1 VKPGVYVTRRLPEA
15 AWARLKTF
23 CRPESWDQEVPPS
36 YETLREGVRGKEG
49 LLCLLTDRVDAGLMD
64 EAPGLRVISQCAVGY
79 DNVDVAAAAARGIV
93 VGNTPGVL
101 TETTADF
108 AFALLMAAGR
118 RVVEGMDYVRAGRW
132 RTWGLTVLL
141 GHDIHG
147 ATLGVIGMGRIGAAV
162 ARRARGFDMRILYHD
177 QVRRAALEVELGMT
191 YVTLEE
197 LLEESDFVTLHV
209 NLTPE
214 TEGLIAAAELARMK
228 RTAVL
233 VNTSRGPVV
242 DPEALYHA
250 LRDGEIA
257 AAALDVTEPEP
268 LPADHKLLTL
278 PNLIVAPHIASA
290 SAATRERMA
299 LMAAENLEAGLSGRP
314 LPYPVTL

>member
-1 VKPGVYVTRRLPEA
+1 MKPGVYVTRRLPEA
-15 AWARLKTF
+15 AWHRLHGF
-23 CRPESWDQEVPPS
+23 CRPESWDQEYPPPHDV
-36 YETLREGVRGKEG
+36 LREGVRDKEG
-49 LLCLLTDRVDAGLMD
+49 LLCLLTDRIDAELMD
-64 EAPGLRVISQCAVGY
+64 SAPGLRVISQCAVGY
-79 DNVDVAAAAARGIV
+79 DNVDVAAAAARGIA

-141 GHDIHG
+141 GQDIHG
-147 ATLGVIGMGRIGAAV
+147 ATLGIVGMGRIGAAV
-162 ARRARGFDMRILYHD
+162 ARRARGFDMRLLYHD

-191 YVTLEE
+191 FVTLEE

-214 TEGLIAAAELARMK
+214 TVGLIGAAELSRMK

-257 AAALDVTEPEP
+257 AAALDVTDPEP
-268 LPADHKLLTL
+268 LPADHPLLAL

-290 SAATRERMA
+290 SAATRQRMA
-299 LMAAENLEAGLSGRP
+299 LMAVENLEAGLAGRP
-314 LPYPVTL
+314 LPYPVTP